1 MSETRFMIIDDDPGN
16 NMLCE
21 ILIKKTIGEA
31 DIQTFTEPAVAVDYI
46 RKEYSNGSAV
56 PTVILLDINMPV
68 MTGWDVLEKFKIL
81 DESIKRKFN
90 IYLVSSSIDQRDK
103 ERAKENPIVV
113 DYIEKPLTAE
123 VLRKIADEN
132 QASSFISHANNNH

>member
-1 MSETRFMIIDDDPGN
+1 MSEPRFMIIDDDPGN

-31 DIQTFTEPAVAVDYI
+31 DIQTFTEPAVAVDFI
-46 RKEYSNGSAV
+46 KKEYSNGSAV

-68 MTGWDVLEKFKIL
+68 MTGWDVLEKFKTF

-113 DYIEKPLTAE
+113 DYIEKPLTAAM
-123 VLRKIADEN
+123 LRKIVDEN
-132 QASSFISHANNNH
+132 EAFPSLSPVNNF

>member
-1 MSETRFMIIDDDPGN
+1 MSEPRFMIIDDDPGN

-31 DIQTFTEPAVAVDYI
+31 DIQTFTEPVVAVDFI
-46 RKEYSNGSAV
+46 KKEYSSGSVV

-68 MTGWDVLEKFKIL
+68 MTGWDVLEKFKSF

-103 ERAKENPIVV
+103 ERAKENPIVA
-113 DYIEKPLTAE
+113 DYIEKPLTAAM
-123 VLRKIADEN
+123 LRKIANEN
-132 QASSFISHANNNH
+132 PTSSFLSHVNNH

>member
-1 MSETRFMIIDDDPGN
+1 MSEIRFMIIDDDPGN

-31 DIQTFTEPAVAVDYI
+31 DIQTFTEPAIAVDFI
-46 RKEYSNGSAV
+46 RKEYSNGHAV
-56 PTVILLDINMPV
+56 HTVVLLDINMPV
-68 MTGWDVLEKFKIL
+68 MTGWDVLEKFKTF
-81 DESIKRKFN
+81 DESIKRRFN

-103 ERAKENPIVV
+103 ERAKENPIVA

-123 VLRKIADEN
+123 MLRKIADEN
-132 QASSFISHANNNH
+132 QSLSFASTENDQ